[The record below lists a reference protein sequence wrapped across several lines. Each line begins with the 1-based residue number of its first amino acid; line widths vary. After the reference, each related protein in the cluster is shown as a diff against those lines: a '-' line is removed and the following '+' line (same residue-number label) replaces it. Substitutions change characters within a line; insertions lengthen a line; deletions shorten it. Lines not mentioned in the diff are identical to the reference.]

1 MKNTKD
7 KDKMW
12 IPAIVIAVL
21 FAISLLPILYVG
33 LFNYATGDDYW
44 YGIYTYRGWVEGGLL
59 GALKGSCKM
68 VAEFYQNWQGTWFTM
83 FLFTLSPN
91 HFVEGGYVITVFL
104 SLGMLVTSVSYLAD
118 YYLVKRLKFR
128 KSTTAIMVCMI
139 LFLMIQYIPRT
150 TSGIYWFNGVMHYSV
165 PFLLGVLA
173 IVHSHKFIENKR
185 KKDYVILFLCFTLL
199 GGGSYL
205 APLAATLI
213 VVLLLISKIEV
224 VEWNLKEK
232 ILKLKY
238 EYSNLWILLAF
249 FAELIGLVIS
259 FMAPGNN
266 VRGGEEFDAD
276 LKWAVKCIYYA
287 IDRGIYLGEDYF
299 LKNAVTTVVFLI
311 LAVLL
316 WIEMK
321 KINKENLKFRFPLL
335 LVVYMNG
342 VYWATYTPEIYSRSD
357 VSGGVPNTYFHV
369 FLLITF
375 VNMIYVHGWIQK
387 KIEKRKCTWKINI
400 SGKKKLA
407 VIAAGWFMGAVI
419 LGITFSFSEIKTTN
433 QYCVEYIESG
443 ELPNYVKVR
452 KEQHRILTTSS
463 EKDVQVPEME
473 ARYPLINMCLTENSE
488 EQRNIDRARYYNK
501 NSVTAVKVE

>member
-1 MKNTKD
+1 MKNTKE

-12 IPAIVIAVL
+12 IPAIIVAVL
-21 FAISLLPILYVG
+21 FALSLLPILYVG

-44 YGIYTYRGWVEGGLL
+44 YGIYTYRGWVESGLL
-59 GALKGSCKM
+59 GALKGSCRM
-68 VAEFYQNWQGTWFTM
+68 VAEFYNNWQGTWFTM

-104 SLGMLVTSVSYLAD
+104 SLGMLIASVSYLAD

-165 PFLLGVLA
+165 PFLLGVFA
-173 IVHSHKFIENKR
+173 IVHSHKFLENKR
-185 KKDYVILFLCFTLL
+185 KKDYGILFLCFTLL

-205 APLAATLI
+205 APLAATLT
-213 VVLLLISKIEV
+213 VVLLLLSKIEV

-232 ILKLKY
+232 ILRIKY
-238 EYSNLWILLAF
+238 DYSNLWILLAF
-249 FAELIGLVIS
+249 LAEIVGLVIS
-259 FMAPGNN
+259 FLSPGNN

-299 LKNAVTTVVFLI
+299 LENAVTTVVFLL

-321 KINKENLKFRFPLL
+321 RINKETLQFKFPLL
-335 LVVYMNG
+335 VVIYMNG

-357 VSGGVPNTYFHV
+357 VSGGVPNTYFHI

-375 VNMIYVHGWIQK
+375 VNMVYVHGWIQK
-387 KIEKRKCTWKINI
+387 KQEKRKRTWNLNI
-400 SGKKKLA
+400 SGKKKL
-407 VIAAGWFMGAVI
+407 VIKAAGWVIGIAV
-419 LGITFSFSEIKTTN
+419 LGVTFYLSEITTTN
-433 QYCVEYIESG
+433 QYCMEYIESG
-443 ELPNYVKVR
+443 ELPIYAQVR
-452 KEQHRILTTSS
+452 KQQHEILTTAT
-463 EKDVQVPEME
+463 EQDVQVPEME
-473 ARYPLINMCLTENSE
+473 ARYPLINMCLSDNLN